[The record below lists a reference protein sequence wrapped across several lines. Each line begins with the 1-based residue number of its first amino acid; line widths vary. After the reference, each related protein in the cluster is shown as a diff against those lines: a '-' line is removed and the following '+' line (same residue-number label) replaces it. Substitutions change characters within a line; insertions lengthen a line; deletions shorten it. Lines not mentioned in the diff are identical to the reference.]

1 MGRTQGEMKIYIS
14 DEAIDKFGKD
24 ELIDMFK
31 SADCEYYLE
40 HTIKKYY
47 PNGILLYEMS
57 DMGDAY
63 LSISDE
69 DSTFNLLED
78 LKD

>member
-1 MGRTQGEMKIYIS
+1 MKIYIS

-31 SADCEYYLE
+31 NSDCESRIE
-40 HTIKKYY
+40 RTIKKYY

-57 DMGDAY
+57 DMSDAY